1 MVFRTFSGTKNQR
14 DHPRDCQ
21 LPRTC
26 RGKTAYATA
35 TALREHHCD
44 SCDTASLLRATHIAL
59 MHQRALLLSLTAS
72 SAAAFV
78 TPASMTIGTPSHAL
92 TRRWADDLDGAGA
105 DDAAA
110 APSLDAVETAVLN
123 DALDT
128 AAKQTAPRKKKKRPV
143 DPERAATKFVKTA
156 TNPVTWKNGIYA
168 GSLAVAVLLPVAL
181 LALAQK

>member
-1 MVFRTFSGTKNQR
+1 
-14 DHPRDCQ
+14 
-21 LPRTC
+21 
-26 RGKTAYATA
+26 
-35 TALREHHCD
+35 
-44 SCDTASLLRATHIAL
+44 

-78 TPASMTIGTPSHAL
+78 TPASVTIGTPSHAL
-92 TRRWADDLDGAGA
+92 TRRWADDLDDAGA
-105 DDAAA
+105 DDDAGA

-123 DALDT
+123 DALET
-128 AAKQTAPRKKKKRPV
+128 AAKQTAPAPRKKKKRPV

-168 GSLAVAVLLPVAL
+168 GSLAIAVLLPVAL

>member
-1 MVFRTFSGTKNQR
+1 
-14 DHPRDCQ
+14 
-21 LPRTC
+21 
-26 RGKTAYATA
+26 
-35 TALREHHCD
+35 
-44 SCDTASLLRATHIAL
+44 

-78 TPASMTIGTPSHAL
+78 TPASVAIGTPSHAL
-92 TRRWADDLDGAGA
+92 TRRWADDLDDA
-105 DDAAA
+105 DAADAAAA

>member
-1 MVFRTFSGTKNQR
+1 
-14 DHPRDCQ
+14 
-21 LPRTC
+21 
-26 RGKTAYATA
+26 
-35 TALREHHCD
+35 
-44 SCDTASLLRATHIAL
+44 
-59 MHQRALLLSLTAS
+59 MHQRRALLLSLTAS

-78 TPASMTIGTPSHAL
+78 TPASVTIGTPSHAL

-105 DDAAA
+105 DDDAAA

>member
-1 MVFRTFSGTKNQR
+1 
-14 DHPRDCQ
+14 
-21 LPRTC
+21 
-26 RGKTAYATA
+26 
-35 TALREHHCD
+35 
-44 SCDTASLLRATHIAL
+44 

-78 TPASMTIGTPSHAL
+78 TPASVTIGTPSHAL
-92 TRRWADDLDGAGA
+92 TRRWADDLDDAGA
-105 DDAAA
+105 DDDAAA

-128 AAKQTAPRKKKKRPV
+128 AAKQTAPAPRKKKKRPV

>member
-1 MVFRTFSGTKNQR
+1 
-14 DHPRDCQ
+14 
-21 LPRTC
+21 
-26 RGKTAYATA
+26 
-35 TALREHHCD
+35 
-44 SCDTASLLRATHIAL
+44 

-78 TPASMTIGTPSHAL
+78 TPASVTIGTRPAAL

-105 DDAAA
+105 DDDAAA

>member
-1 MVFRTFSGTKNQR
+1 
-14 DHPRDCQ
+14 
-21 LPRTC
+21 
-26 RGKTAYATA
+26 
-35 TALREHHCD
+35 
-44 SCDTASLLRATHIAL
+44 

-78 TPASMTIGTPSHAL
+78 TPASVTIGTRPAAL

-105 DDAAA
+105 DDDAAA

-128 AAKQTAPRKKKKRPV
+128 AAKQTAPAPRKKKKRPV

-168 GSLAVAVLLPVAL
+168 GSLAIAVLLPVAL

>member
-1 MVFRTFSGTKNQR
+1 
-14 DHPRDCQ
+14 
-21 LPRTC
+21 
-26 RGKTAYATA
+26 
-35 TALREHHCD
+35 
-44 SCDTASLLRATHIAL
+44 
-59 MHQRALLLSLTAS
+59 MHQRRALLLSLTAS

-78 TPASMTIGTPSHAL
+78 TPASVTIGTPSHAL

-105 DDAAA
+105 DDDDAAA

-128 AAKQTAPRKKKKRPV
+128 AAKQTPRKKKKRPV

>member
-1 MVFRTFSGTKNQR
+1 
-14 DHPRDCQ
+14 
-21 LPRTC
+21 
-26 RGKTAYATA
+26 
-35 TALREHHCD
+35 
-44 SCDTASLLRATHIAL
+44 

-78 TPASMTIGTPSHAL
+78 TPASVTVGTRPAAL
-92 TRRWADDLDGAGA
+92 TRRWADELD
-105 DDAAA
+105 DDAAPATGAA

>member
-1 MVFRTFSGTKNQR
+1 
-14 DHPRDCQ
+14 
-21 LPRTC
+21 
-26 RGKTAYATA
+26 
-35 TALREHHCD
+35 
-44 SCDTASLLRATHIAL
+44 

-78 TPASMTIGTPSHAL
+78 TPASLTIGTPSHAL

-105 DDAAA
+105 DDDAGT

-128 AAKQTAPRKKKKRPV
+128 AAKQTAPKRKKKRPV

-168 GSLAVAVLLPVAL
+168 GSLAFAVLLPAGL
-181 LALAQK
+181 LLLAQK

>member
-1 MVFRTFSGTKNQR
+1 
-14 DHPRDCQ
+14 
-21 LPRTC
+21 
-26 RGKTAYATA
+26 
-35 TALREHHCD
+35 
-44 SCDTASLLRATHIAL
+44 

-78 TPASMTIGTPSHAL
+78 TPASVTIGTPSHAL
-92 TRRWADDLDGAGA
+92 TRRWADDLD
-105 DDAAA
+105 DDAAPATEAA

>member
-1 MVFRTFSGTKNQR
+1 
-14 DHPRDCQ
+14 
-21 LPRTC
+21 
-26 RGKTAYATA
+26 
-35 TALREHHCD
+35 
-44 SCDTASLLRATHIAL
+44 

-78 TPASMTIGTPSHAL
+78 TPASVTIGTPSHAL

-105 DDAAA
+105 DDDAAA

-123 DALDT
+123 DALET
-128 AAKQTAPRKKKKRPV
+128 AAKQTAPAPRKKKKRPV

-168 GSLAVAVLLPVAL
+168 GSLAIAVLLPVAL

>member
-1 MVFRTFSGTKNQR
+1 
-14 DHPRDCQ
+14 
-21 LPRTC
+21 
-26 RGKTAYATA
+26 
-35 TALREHHCD
+35 
-44 SCDTASLLRATHIAL
+44 

-78 TPASMTIGTPSHAL
+78 TPASTISTQSIAL

-105 DDAAA
+105 DDDDAAA

-123 DALDT
+123 DALET
-128 AAKQTAPRKKKKRPV
+128 AAKQTAPKRKKKRPV

>member
-1 MVFRTFSGTKNQR
+1 
-14 DHPRDCQ
+14 
-21 LPRTC
+21 
-26 RGKTAYATA
+26 
-35 TALREHHCD
+35 
-44 SCDTASLLRATHIAL
+44 

-78 TPASMTIGTPSHAL
+78 TPASMTISTQSIAL

-105 DDAAA
+105 DDDDAAA

-128 AAKQTAPRKKKKRPV
+128 AAKQTAPAPRKKKRPI

-156 TNPVTWKNGIYA
+156 ANPVTWKNGIYA
-168 GSLAVAVLLPVAL
+168 GSLAIAVLLPVAL

>member
-1 MVFRTFSGTKNQR
+1 
-14 DHPRDCQ
+14 
-21 LPRTC
+21 
-26 RGKTAYATA
+26 
-35 TALREHHCD
+35 
-44 SCDTASLLRATHIAL
+44 
-59 MHQRALLLSLTAS
+59 MHQKRALLLSLTAS

-78 TPASMTIGTPSHAL
+78 TPASVTIGTPSHAL

-110 APSLDAVETAVLN
+110 AAPSLDAVETAVLN

-128 AAKQTAPRKKKKRPV
+128 AAKQTPAPRKKKKRPV

-168 GSLAVAVLLPVAL
+168 GSLAIAVLLPVAL

>member
-1 MVFRTFSGTKNQR
+1 
-14 DHPRDCQ
+14 
-21 LPRTC
+21 
-26 RGKTAYATA
+26 
-35 TALREHHCD
+35 
-44 SCDTASLLRATHIAL
+44 

-78 TPASMTIGTPSHAL
+78 TPASVAIGTPSHAL

-105 DDAAA
+105 DDAAAA

-128 AAKQTAPRKKKKRPV
+128 AAKQTAPRKKKKKRPV

>member
-1 MVFRTFSGTKNQR
+1 
-14 DHPRDCQ
+14 
-21 LPRTC
+21 
-26 RGKTAYATA
+26 
-35 TALREHHCD
+35 
-44 SCDTASLLRATHIAL
+44 

-78 TPASMTIGTPSHAL
+78 TPASVTVGTRPAAL
-92 TRRWADDLDGAGA
+92 TRRWADDLD
-105 DDAAA
+105 DAAPATEAA

>member
-1 MVFRTFSGTKNQR
+1 
-14 DHPRDCQ
+14 
-21 LPRTC
+21 
-26 RGKTAYATA
+26 
-35 TALREHHCD
+35 
-44 SCDTASLLRATHIAL
+44 

-78 TPASMTIGTPSHAL
+78 TPASVTIGTPSHAL

-128 AAKQTAPRKKKKRPV
+128 AAKQTAPAPRKKKKRPV

-168 GSLAVAVLLPVAL
+168 GSLAIAVLLPVAL

>member
-1 MVFRTFSGTKNQR
+1 
-14 DHPRDCQ
+14 
-21 LPRTC
+21 
-26 RGKTAYATA
+26 
-35 TALREHHCD
+35 
-44 SCDTASLLRATHIAL
+44 
-59 MHQRALLLSLTAS
+59 MHQKRALLLSLTAS

-78 TPASMTIGTPSHAL
+78 TPASVTIGTQSIAL

-105 DDAAA
+105 DDAAAA

-128 AAKQTAPRKKKKRPV
+128 AAKQTAPKRKKKRPV

-168 GSLAVAVLLPVAL
+168 GSLAIAVLLPVAL

>member
-1 MVFRTFSGTKNQR
+1 
-14 DHPRDCQ
+14 
-21 LPRTC
+21 
-26 RGKTAYATA
+26 
-35 TALREHHCD
+35 
-44 SCDTASLLRATHIAL
+44 
-59 MHQRALLLSLTAS
+59 MHQKRALLLSLTAS

-78 TPASMTIGTPSHAL
+78 TPASVTIGTPSHAL
-92 TRRWADDLDGAGA
+92 TRRWADDLDDAGA
-105 DDAAA
+105 DDTAAA

>member
-1 MVFRTFSGTKNQR
+1 
-14 DHPRDCQ
+14 
-21 LPRTC
+21 
-26 RGKTAYATA
+26 
-35 TALREHHCD
+35 
-44 SCDTASLLRATHIAL
+44 

-78 TPASMTIGTPSHAL
+78 TPASVTIGTPSHAL

-105 DDAAA
+105 DDDAAA

-123 DALDT
+123 DALET
-128 AAKQTAPRKKKKRPV
+128 AAKQTAPKRKKKRPV

-168 GSLAVAVLLPVAL
+168 GSLAIAVLLPVAL

>member
-1 MVFRTFSGTKNQR
+1 
-14 DHPRDCQ
+14 
-21 LPRTC
+21 
-26 RGKTAYATA
+26 
-35 TALREHHCD
+35 
-44 SCDTASLLRATHIAL
+44 
-59 MHQRALLLSLTAS
+59 MHQKRALLLSLTAS

-92 TRRWADDLDGAGA
+92 TRRWADDLDDAGA
-105 DDAAA
+105 DDDAGA

-128 AAKQTAPRKKKKRPV
+128 AAKQTAPKRKKKRPV

-168 GSLAVAVLLPVAL
+168 GSLAIAVLLPVAL

>member
-1 MVFRTFSGTKNQR
+1 
-14 DHPRDCQ
+14 
-21 LPRTC
+21 
-26 RGKTAYATA
+26 
-35 TALREHHCD
+35 
-44 SCDTASLLRATHIAL
+44 

-78 TPASMTIGTPSHAL
+78 TPASVTIGTPSHAL
-92 TRRWADDLDGAGA
+92 TRRWADDLDDAGA
-105 DDAAA
+105 DDDAGA

-128 AAKQTAPRKKKKRPV
+128 AAKQTAPKRKKKRPV

-168 GSLAVAVLLPVAL
+168 GSLAIAVLLPVAL

>member
-1 MVFRTFSGTKNQR
+1 
-14 DHPRDCQ
+14 
-21 LPRTC
+21 
-26 RGKTAYATA
+26 
-35 TALREHHCD
+35 
-44 SCDTASLLRATHIAL
+44 

-78 TPASMTIGTPSHAL
+78 TPASVTIGTPSHAL
-92 TRRWADDLDGAGA
+92 TRRWADDLDDAGA

-128 AAKQTAPRKKKKRPV
+128 AAKQTAPRKKKKKRPV

-168 GSLAVAVLLPVAL
+168 GSLAIAVLLPVAL

>member
-1 MVFRTFSGTKNQR
+1 
-14 DHPRDCQ
+14 
-21 LPRTC
+21 
-26 RGKTAYATA
+26 
-35 TALREHHCD
+35 
-44 SCDTASLLRATHIAL
+44 

-78 TPASMTIGTPSHAL
+78 TPASVTIGTRPAAL

-110 APSLDAVETAVLN
+110 AAPSLDAVETAVLN
-123 DALDT
+123 DALET
-128 AAKQTAPRKKKKRPV
+128 ASKQTVPKRKKKRPV

-168 GSLAVAVLLPVAL
+168 GSLAIAVLLPVAL

>member
-1 MVFRTFSGTKNQR
+1 
-14 DHPRDCQ
+14 
-21 LPRTC
+21 
-26 RGKTAYATA
+26 
-35 TALREHHCD
+35 
-44 SCDTASLLRATHIAL
+44 

-78 TPASMTIGTPSHAL
+78 TPASVTIGTQSIAL
-92 TRRWADDLDGAGA
+92 TRRWADDLD
-105 DDAAA
+105 DAAPATEPA

-128 AAKQTAPRKKKKRPV
+128 AAKQTAPAPRKKKKRPV

>member
-1 MVFRTFSGTKNQR
+1 MHSRAF
-14 DHPRDCQ
+14 
-21 LPRTC
+21 
-26 RGKTAYATA
+26 
-35 TALREHHCD
+35 
-44 SCDTASLLRATHIAL
+44 LLVAAF
-59 MHQRALLLSLTAS
+59 AAS
-72 SAAAFV
+72 SAF
-78 TPASMTIGTPSHAL
+78 TLPRPATFARKL
-92 TRRWADDLDGAGA
+92 EVARRAADDAADGVD

-128 AAKQTAPRKKKKRPV
+128 AAKQTAPKRKKKRPV

-168 GSLAVAVLLPVAL
+168 GSLAIAVLLPVAL

>member
-1 MVFRTFSGTKNQR
+1 
-14 DHPRDCQ
+14 
-21 LPRTC
+21 
-26 RGKTAYATA
+26 
-35 TALREHHCD
+35 
-44 SCDTASLLRATHIAL
+44 

-110 APSLDAVETAVLN
+110 AAPSLDAVETAVLN

-128 AAKQTAPRKKKKRPV
+128 AAKQTAPKRKKKRPV

-168 GSLAVAVLLPVAL
+168 GSLAIAVLLPVAL

>member
-1 MVFRTFSGTKNQR
+1 
-14 DHPRDCQ
+14 
-21 LPRTC
+21 
-26 RGKTAYATA
+26 
-35 TALREHHCD
+35 
-44 SCDTASLLRATHIAL
+44 

-78 TPASMTIGTPSHAL
+78 TPASVTISTQSIAL

-105 DDAAA
+105 DDDAAA

-128 AAKQTAPRKKKKRPV
+128 AAKQTAPKRKKKRPV

>member
-1 MVFRTFSGTKNQR
+1 
-14 DHPRDCQ
+14 
-21 LPRTC
+21 
-26 RGKTAYATA
+26 
-35 TALREHHCD
+35 
-44 SCDTASLLRATHIAL
+44 

-78 TPASMTIGTPSHAL
+78 TPASMTISTQSIAL

-110 APSLDAVETAVLN
+110 AAPSLDAVETAVLN
-123 DALDT
+123 DALET
-128 AAKQTAPRKKKKRPV
+128 AAKQTAPAPRKKKKRPV

>member
-1 MVFRTFSGTKNQR
+1 
-14 DHPRDCQ
+14 
-21 LPRTC
+21 
-26 RGKTAYATA
+26 
-35 TALREHHCD
+35 
-44 SCDTASLLRATHIAL
+44 

-78 TPASMTIGTPSHAL
+78 TPASVTIGTPSHAL
-92 TRRWADDLDGAGA
+92 TRRWADDLDGAGVD

-123 DALDT
+123 DALET
-128 AAKQTAPRKKKKRPV
+128 AAKQTAPAPRKKRPI

-156 TNPVTWKNGIYA
+156 ANPVTWKNGIYA
-168 GSLAVAVLLPVAL
+168 GSLAIAVLLPVAL

>member
-1 MVFRTFSGTKNQR
+1 
-14 DHPRDCQ
+14 
-21 LPRTC
+21 
-26 RGKTAYATA
+26 
-35 TALREHHCD
+35 
-44 SCDTASLLRATHIAL
+44 

-78 TPASMTIGTPSHAL
+78 TPASVTIGTRPAAL

-105 DDAAA
+105 DDAAAA

-168 GSLAVAVLLPVAL
+168 GSLAIAVLLPVAL

>member
-1 MVFRTFSGTKNQR
+1 
-14 DHPRDCQ
+14 
-21 LPRTC
+21 
-26 RGKTAYATA
+26 
-35 TALREHHCD
+35 
-44 SCDTASLLRATHIAL
+44 
-59 MHQRALLLSLTAS
+59 MHQKRALLLSLTAS

-78 TPASMTIGTPSHAL
+78 TPASVTIGTPSHAL

-105 DDAAA
+105 DDAAAA

-156 TNPVTWKNGIYA
+156 TNPVTR
-168 GSLAVAVLLPVAL
+168 
-181 LALAQK
+181 